1 MKFNPDL
8 MTFAGNWKM
17 NGRHDDRPDIES
29 LIKLIS
35 EDDAN
40 IILFPPYTLI
50 SSFVDISKNSNLNI
64 GGQDCHHEDSGAFTG
79 SVSASMLRDSGADFV
94 IIGHSEVRAIQGK
107 GPDNVINKIQSAHV
121 NNLITIICVGE
132 DIRVRSEGEHYN
144 FISKQLKASVSST
157 SNHNNTIIAY
167 EPIWAIGTGKT
178 ATVEDIYEMHAHIN
192 NTLQDT
198 DIFKKGNPS
207 LLYGGS
213 VNPENAGEILNIDNV
228 NGVLV
233 GGSSLDYSKFNEIIK
248 SK

>member
-1 MKFNPDL
+1 MKFNPDS

-17 NGRHDDRPDIES
+17 NGRLDDTVNIEK
-29 LIKLIS
+29 LIKLIRD
-35 EDDAN
+35 DDAN
-40 IILFPPYTLI
+40 IILFPPFTLI
-50 SSFVDISKNSNLNI
+50 SSFVNTSKNSNLNI

-79 SVSASMLRDSGADFV
+79 SISASMLRDSGADFV
-94 IIGHSEVRAIQGK
+94 IIGHSEVRAMHEK
-107 GPDNVINKIQSAHV
+107 GPDNIINKIQSAHE

-132 DIRVRSEGEHYN
+132 DIKVRSEGEHYN
-144 FISKQLKASVSST
+144 FISKQLKDSVSST
-157 SNHNNTIIAY
+157 SNRNNTIIAY
-167 EPIWAIGTGKT
+167 EPIWAIGTGNT
-178 ATVEDIYEMHAHIN
+178 ATNEDIYEMHAHIN
-192 NTLQDT
+192 NILQDT
-198 DIFKKGNPS
+198 DIFEKGNPS